1 MTPRSK
7 SAARDYSTYETADEC
22 VPSPVYMYSC
32 QAGTLCV
39 GLVTRYLNPA
49 GTIVIGGTLVSRY
62 VVWIF
67 FFSKKDM
74 SDKKSE
80 SFIHCDRYNKIK
92 KKLKFNYNIMRNEEM
107 VKTTLAMC
115 VHSRKNELNRFFWL
129 LSLNWRRGVHS
140 P

>member
-67 FFSKKDM
+67 FFQKKTCPI
-74 SDKKSE
+74 KSPKA
-80 SFIHCDRYNKIK
+80 SFIATDIIK
-92 KKLKFNYNIMRNEEM
+92 SKRN
-107 VKTTLAMC
+107 
-115 VHSRKNELNRFFWL
+115 
-129 LSLNWRRGVHS
+129 
-140 P
+140 